1 MTTDATNDATAGM
14 TPAEIAERYG
24 LHQMGVRPGLR
35 EYVRSLWTRRDF
47 MLVLARS
54 RAEAENQNTYLGRV
68 WDILNPTL
76 NAAVYVLIFGLLLK
90 TRDGMTNVIG
100 FIVVGTFMYKFFQ
113 DSVTGAARAIPR
125 NLNLV
130 RSLHFPRAVL
140 PISSVL
146 AELTMLLPAL
156 AVMAGFVLVSDR
168 WMLHLDS
175 TPNWR
180 WLLIVPAVLLLFMFS
195 TGAGFVLAR
204 LGARWPDVLNFLPF
218 VLRIGMYA
226 SGVIFSIDHYLA
238 GGGVLATIMNY
249 QPVAVYLN
257 LARQAMLDEPSARLS
272 GELWLVGLGWAVV
285 TLVVGFV
292 IFWRDEARYGR
303 D

>member
-24 LHQMGVRPGLR
+24 LEKMGVRPRLGA
-35 EYVRSLWTRRDF
+35 YMRSLWARRDF
-47 MLVLARS
+47 IMVLARS
-54 RAEAENQNTYLGRV
+54 RAEVENQNTYLGRV

-76 NAAVYVLIFGLLLK
+76 NAAVYVLIFGILLG
-90 TRDGMTNVIG
+90 TQRGTANIVG

-113 DSVTGAARAIPR
+113 DSVTGAAKSIPR
-125 NLNLV
+125 NINLV

-156 AVMAGFVLVSDR
+156 VVMAGFVLVADR
-168 WMLHLDS
+168 WMYHVNS
-175 TPNWR
+175 APSWR
-180 WLLIVPAVLLLFMFS
+180 WLLIVPAVALLYMFS
-195 TGAGFVLAR
+195 TGVGFVLAR
-204 LGARWPDVLNFLPF
+204 FGSRWPDVLNFLPF

-226 SGVIFSIDHYLA
+226 SGVLFSIDHYLSS
-238 GGGVLATIMNY
+238 GGALATIMNY

-257 LARQAMLDEPSARLS
+257 LARQAMLLEPSAPLS
-272 GELWLVGLGWAVV
+272 LDLWLVGLGWAVV
-285 TLVVGFV
+285 MFVVGFV
-292 IFWRDEARYGR
+292 VFWRDEARYGR

>member
-1 MTTDATNDATAGM
+1 MTTDATNGATEGM
-14 TPAEIAERYG
+14 TPAEIAQRYG
-24 LHQMGVRPGLR
+24 LQQMGVRPGLR
-35 EYVRSLWTRRDF
+35 EYLRAVWERRDF
-47 MLVLARS
+47 TLVLAQS
-54 RAEAENQNTYLGRV
+54 KAEAENQNTYLGRV

-90 TRDGMTNVIG
+90 TRDGMSNVVG
-100 FIVVGTFMYKFFQ
+100 FIVVGTFMYKFFS
-113 DSVTGAARAIPR
+113 DSVTGSAKAIPR

-146 AELTMLLPAL
+146 AELTMLAPAL
-156 AVMAGFVLVSDR
+156 GVMALFVIVSDR
-168 WMLHLDS
+168 WMFGINS
-175 TPNWR
+175 QPTWA
-180 WLLIVPAVLLLFMFS
+180 WFLLLPAVLMLFMFS

-204 LGARWPDVLNFLPF
+204 LGARWPDILNFLPF

-226 SGVIFSIDHYLA
+226 SGVIFSIDHYIRGNEALGA
-238 GGGVLATIMNY
+238 IMNY

-257 LARQAMLDEPSARLS
+257 LARQAVLDEPSAPLA
-272 GELWLVGLGWAVV
+272 LDMWLVGLAWAIIM
-285 TLVVGFV
+285 LVVGFIV
-292 IFWRDEARYGR
+292 FWRDEARYGR

>member
-1 MTTDATNDATAGM
+1 MTTDATNDATEGL

-24 LHQMGVRPGLR
+24 LQRMGVRPGLR
-35 EYVRSLWTRRDF
+35 EYMRSLWERRDF
-47 MLVLARS
+47 TLVLARS
-54 RAEAENQNTYLGRV
+54 KAEAENQNTYLGRV

-90 TRDGMTNVIG
+90 TRDGMANVVG
-100 FIVVGTFMYKFFQ
+100 FIVVGTFMYKFFS
-113 DSVTGAARAIPR
+113 DSVTGSAKAIPR

-146 AELTMLLPAL
+146 AELTMLAPAL
-156 AVMAGFVLVSDR
+156 LVMATFVIVSDR
-168 WMLHLDS
+168 WMFNLGSQPDW
-175 TPNWR
+175 TWF
-180 WLLIVPAVLLLFMFS
+180 LLLPAVLMLFMFS

-204 LGARWPDVLNFLPF
+204 LGARWPDILNFLPF

-226 SGVIFSIDHYLA
+226 SGVIFSIDHYIK
-238 GGGVLATIMNY
+238 GNEVLGAIMNY

-257 LARQAMLDEPSARLS
+257 LARQAVLEEPSAPFAPHM
-272 GELWLVGLGWAVV
+272 WLVGLAWAVV
-285 TLVVGFV
+285 MLVVGFIV
-292 IFWRDEARYGR
+292 FWRDEARYGR